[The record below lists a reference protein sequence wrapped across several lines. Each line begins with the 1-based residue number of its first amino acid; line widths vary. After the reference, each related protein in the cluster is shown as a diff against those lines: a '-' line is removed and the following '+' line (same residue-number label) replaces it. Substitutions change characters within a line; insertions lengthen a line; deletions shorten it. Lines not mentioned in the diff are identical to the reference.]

1 MSSFPSALINRFH
14 CIYACI
20 LTVAFAHK
28 LIMESLMVIINGM
41 LVHYRIVCS
50 QLPAA
55 IVKKLC
61 LVAQVE
67 YDVRHSGLVHDM
79 SKVRILYT
87 VLVD

>member
-1 MSSFPSALINRFH
+1 
-14 CIYACI
+14 
-20 LTVAFAHK
+20 
-28 LIMESLMVIINGM
+28 MVSPT
-41 LVHYRIVCS
+41 RIVCS

-79 SKVRILYT
+79 SKVNTTCHSKSNQHVIFIIYIGFQDWTRRCAFKSHI
-87 VLVD
+87 

>member
-1 MSSFPSALINRFH
+1 
-14 CIYACI
+14 
-20 LTVAFAHK
+20 
-28 LIMESLMVIINGM
+28 MVIINGM

-79 SKVRILYT
+79 SKVRILHAI
-87 VLVD
+87 LVDWSTWCIFIGIQDWTRRYNSTVPLFK